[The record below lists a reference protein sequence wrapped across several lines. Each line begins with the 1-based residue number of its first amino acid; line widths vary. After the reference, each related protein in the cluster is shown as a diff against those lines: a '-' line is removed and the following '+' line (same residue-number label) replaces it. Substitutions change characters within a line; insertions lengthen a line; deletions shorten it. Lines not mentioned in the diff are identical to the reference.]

1 MVAQV
6 RALSDE
12 HQKLGQAYRQ
22 GKEKFVA
29 AQGDPTVGDQAVKGI
44 DRATSE
50 QMAALVTH
58 LHEEGNN
65 QAQTISEE
73 THSEGIL
80 GVVFLIGASLLVG
93 LLSLWLVNRQLLVP
107 IKALTDFIIQ
117 LSHGKFDRPFA
128 LQRQDELGALAKAAN
143 TLRDFL
149 GATFSQLKLSGDQL
163 NSASHELKEISGL
176 MTKGT
181 REQFS
186 RTDMVATAM
195 HEMSATAQNVAE
207 NAASAAQAAD
217 QADRT
222 AHEGEQVMQDT
233 IGGIAQMGQEI
244 DNTADVIQRL
254 DEDSRRISTVLE
266 VIRSI
271 AEQTNLLALNAAI
284 EAARAGEQ
292 GRGFAVVADEV
303 RTLAKRTADSTAEIN
318 QIIAKVQRG
327 TQDAVQAIGSSQ
339 QLSKQSIEQVTFAGH
354 KLQSITSS
362 IGQIHGM
369 NQQIATAAEEQSL
382 VVEDIARNLVD
393 IKTIATENEENS
405 HRTQGASDQLHQT
418 AVDLNRAMQKLIA

>member
-1 MVAQV
+1 M
-6 RALSDE
+6 S
-12 HQKLGQAYRQ
+12 G
-22 GKEKFVA
+22 
-29 AQGDPTVGDQAVKGI
+29 
-44 DRATSE
+44 E
-50 QMAALVTH
+50 QL
-58 LHEEGNN
+58 
-65 QAQTISEE
+65 
-73 THSEGIL
+73 
-80 GVVFLIGASLLVG
+80 
-93 LLSLWLVNRQLLVP
+93 
-107 IKALTDFIIQ
+107 D
-117 LSHGKFDRPFA
+117 
-128 LQRQDELGALAKAAN
+128 
-143 TLRDFL
+143 
-149 GATFSQLKLSGDQL
+149 
-163 NSASHELKEISGL
+163 SASHELKEISGL

-207 NAASAAQAAD
+207 NAASAAQATD
-217 QADRT
+217 QADHT
-222 AHEGEQVMQDT
+222 AHEGEQVMQDA
-233 IGGIAQMGQEI
+233 IGGIAQMGKEI
-244 DNTADVIQRL
+244 DNTAGVIKQL

-369 NQQIATAAEEQSL
+369 NQQIATAAEEQTL

-393 IKTIATENEENS
+393 IKTIATENEENA

-418 AVDLNRAMQKLIA
+418 AVDLNRAMQKLMA

>member
-1 MVAQV
+1 MVQVWCAVMHCHGYVESVDGVLCSVCGASKTKRLLKVYRIVPPLLLLASLSAQATECPDMYLAKREPMLIAPLAGNFFELRNSEYAVLVSEINKTALYSAEKLTPAQV
-6 RALSDE
+6 
-12 HQKLGQAYRQ
+12 
-22 GKEKFVA
+22 
-29 AQGDPTVGDQAVKGI
+29 KGAK
-44 DRATSE
+44 R
-50 QMAALVTH
+50 
-58 LHEEGNN
+58 
-65 QAQTISEE
+65 
-73 THSEGIL
+73 
-80 GVVFLIGASLLVG
+80 
-93 LLSLWLVNRQLLVP
+93 
-107 IKALTDFIIQ
+107 IK
-117 LSHGKFDRPFA
+117 R
-128 LQRQDELGALAKAAN
+128 
-143 TLRDFL
+143 
-149 GATFSQLKLSGDQL
+149 
-163 NSASHELKEISGL
+163 
-176 MTKGT
+176 
-181 REQFS
+181 S

-207 NAASAAQAAD
+207 NAASAAQATD
-217 QADRT
+217 QADHT

-233 IGGIAQMGQEI
+233 IGGIAQMGKEI
-244 DNTADVIQRL
+244 DNTAGVIKQL

-339 QLSKQSIEQVTFAGH
+339 QLSQQSIEQVTVAGR

-362 IGQIHGM
+362 ISQIHGM
-369 NQQIATAAEEQSL
+369 NQQIATAAEEQTL

-393 IKTIATENEENS
+393 IKTIATENEENA

-418 AVDLNRAMQKLIA
+418 AVDLNRAMQKLMA